1 MDANFRELQKLPLPK
16 DAKIKSATVAGSYVL
31 VEREDAVPLMFI
43 DRIDRS
49 GKLEPL
55 EWPEEVRS

>member
-16 DAKIKSATVAGSYVL
+16 DAKIKSAAVAGSYIL
-31 VEREDAVPLMFI
+31 VEREDTVPLMF
-43 DRIDRS
+43 IDRS